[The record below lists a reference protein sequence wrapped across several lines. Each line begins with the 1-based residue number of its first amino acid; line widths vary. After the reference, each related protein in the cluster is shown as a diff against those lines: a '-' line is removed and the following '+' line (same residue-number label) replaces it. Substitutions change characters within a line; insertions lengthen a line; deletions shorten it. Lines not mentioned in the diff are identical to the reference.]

1 MGTCWTTFQLDLT
14 ETHAT
19 KSRITLPAF
28 LQQRTT
34 THDNTTN
41 NTATTMTKPHT
52 DAADDNSTTTT
63 TTTSNTTTSTTITTT
78 TTTTTLEPT
87 GKDYKTIFNWTRY
100 NYKGPLYHDNRR
112 LLEHRERNCE
122 CFTCVREMAKLP
134 PQQTQAEY
142 IASCRFEER
151 EIKRA
156 KRKAK
161 KEVKKGKQPTIKKF
175 FK

>member
-1 MGTCWTTFQLDLT
+1 MQPNP
-14 ETHAT
+14 A
-19 KSRITLPAF
+19 SRIMHPAF
-28 LQQRTT
+28 LQRAT
-34 THDNTTN
+34 THDN
-41 NTATTMTKPHT
+41 NTTTMTKPHT
-52 DAADDNSTTTT
+52 DTADDTSTTTT
-63 TTTSNTTTSTTITTT
+63 TTTTTTTATSTTT
-78 TTTTTLEPT
+78 TTTTTEPSGT
-87 GKDYKTIFNWTRY
+87 TYKTIFNWTRY

-122 CFTCVREMAKLP
+122 CFTCAREMAKLP

-156 KRKAK
+156 KKKAK
-161 KEVKKGKQPTIKKF
+161 KEVKKGKQATIKKF